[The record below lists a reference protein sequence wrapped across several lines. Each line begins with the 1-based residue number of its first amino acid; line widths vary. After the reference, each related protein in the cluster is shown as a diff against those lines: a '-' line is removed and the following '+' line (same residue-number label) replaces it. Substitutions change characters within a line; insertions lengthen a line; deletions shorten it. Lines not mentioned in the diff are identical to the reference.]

1 MENREVSFQKL
12 LDLLKSE
19 IANIS
24 YNVWFS
30 NFELY
35 DITEDT
41 LYFKTDSY
49 RKNYIK
55 QHYIDQINENVV
67 KSFEF
72 PYNVEIISDEDIQ
85 EIEASKNQLKKNNIV
100 NKEENIDNNINRV
113 GTNLN
118 PNLTFD
124 NYVVGKTNLEAQL
137 NGLQVAENPGTLYNP
152 LFIYGKSGLGK
163 THLMHAIGNFIVEN
177 SNKKVLYISCEDFT
191 EDFLQICRTTGNE
204 SNEIYNKFKDKYRNV
219 DVLIIDDIQRLA
231 KKTATQ
237 DEFFNTFESLYKT
250 SKQIIIASD
259 TSPNDLKEFE
269 DRLKT
274 RFVWGLTV
282 TINPPDLELKK
293 KILKNKMAG
302 HEVGKQI
309 PDNVLDY
316 IANNS
321 PNDVR
326 HLEGAINRLYSCIA
340 MFSPPKIDLD
350 FAKESLK
357 DFLGNDIYTYNSIG
371 KIQKAV
377 ADYYEL
383 TVETLKSKKRKA
395 EITNPRQVAMYLCK
409 LKTEECLEKI
419 GLEFNRDHAT
429 VIHGCNKVENELKT
443 NPQLK
448 KDIQAIL
455 EKI

>member
-24 YNVWFS
+24 YSVWFS

-35 DITEDT
+35 DITDDT
-41 LYFKTDSY
+41 LFFKTDSY
-49 RKNYIK
+49 RKKYIK
-55 QHYIDQINENVV
+55 DHYIDLINDNIV
-67 KSFEF
+67 KAFEF
-72 PYNVEIISDEDIQ
+72 PYNIEIISDEDIQ
-85 EIEASKNQLKKNNIV
+85 EIEKLKTKSKNKANEE
-100 NKEENIDNNINRV
+100 KEEDIDTNINRV

-118 PNLTFD
+118 PELTFD

-137 NGLQVAENPGTLYNP
+137 SGLQVAENPGTLYNP

-177 SNKKVLYISCEDFT
+177 TNKKVLYISCDKFID
-191 EDFLQICRTTGNE
+191 DFLKICRTQGDE
-204 SNEIYNKFKDKYRNV
+204 ANEIYNNFKDTYRNV

-237 DEFFNTFESLYKT
+237 DEFFNTFESLYTT

-282 TINPPDLELKK
+282 TINPPDVELKK

-309 PDNVLDY
+309 PDSVLEY

-321 PNDVR
+321 ANDVR
-326 HLEGAINRLYSCIA
+326 HLEGAINRLYLCIA
-340 MFSPPKIDLD
+340 MWTPEKIDVE

-377 ADYYEL
+377 ADYYQL

-395 EITNPRQVAMYLCK
+395 EINNARQVAIYLCK
-409 LKTEECLEKI
+409 IKTEETLDKI

-429 VIHGCNKVENELKT
+429 VIHSYDKVNKKLKT

-448 KDIQAIL
+448 KDIENIK

>member
-1 MENREVSFQKL
+1 MGNREVSFQKL

-67 KSFEF
+67 KSFDF

-85 EIEASKNQLKKNNIV
+85 EIEKNKNKSKKNTVEI
-100 NKEENIDNNINRV
+100 EENININSNRV
-113 GTNLN
+113 GSNLN

-177 SNKKVLYISCEDFT
+177 TNKKVLYISCEEFT
-191 EDFLQICRTTGNE
+191 DDFLQICRTNGNE

-237 DEFFNTFESLYKT
+237 DEFFNTFESLYTT

-259 TSPNDLKEFE
+259 TSPNDLREFE

-293 KILKNKMAG
+293 KILKNKMTG

-340 MFSPPKIDLD
+340 MFSPLKIDLD

-395 EITNPRQVAMYLCK
+395 EISNPRQVAMYLCK
-409 LKTEECLEKI
+409 LKTEEGLEKI

-443 NPQLK
+443 KPQLK

>member
-12 LDLLKSE
+12 LDFLKSE

-24 YNVWFS
+24 YNVWCS

-67 KSFEF
+67 KSFDF

-85 EIEASKNQLKKNNIV
+85 EIEEIKNKAKNTTNTE
-100 NKEENIDNNINRV
+100 KEEDINKNLNRV

-177 SNKKVLYISCEDFT
+177 SNKKVLYISCEEFT
-191 EDFLQICRTTGNE
+191 DDFLQICRTTGNE

-237 DEFFNTFESLYKT
+237 DEFFNTFESLYTT

-326 HLEGAINRLYSCIA
+326 HLEGAINRLYLCIA
-340 MFSPPKIDLD
+340 MWTPEKIDVE

-377 ADYYEL
+377 ADYYQL

-395 EITNPRQVAMYLCK
+395 EINNARQVAIYLCK
-409 LKTEECLEKI
+409 IKTEETLDKI

-429 VIHGCNKVENELKT
+429 VIHSYDKVNKELKT

-448 KDIQAIL
+448 KDIENIK

>member
-1 MENREVSFQKL
+1 MGNREVSFQKL

-67 KSFEF
+67 KSFDF

-85 EIEASKNQLKKNNIV
+85 EIEKNKNKSKKNTVEI
-100 NKEENIDNNINRV
+100 EENININSNRV
-113 GTNLN
+113 GSNLN

-177 SNKKVLYISCEDFT
+177 TNKKVLYISCEEFT
-191 EDFLQICRTTGNE
+191 DDFLQICRTNGNE

-237 DEFFNTFESLYKT
+237 DEFFNTFESLYTT

-259 TSPNDLKEFE
+259 TSPNDLREFE

-293 KILKNKMAG
+293 KILKNKMTG

-340 MFSPPKIDLD
+340 MFSPLKIDLD

-395 EITNPRQVAMYLCK
+395 EISNPRQVAMYLCK
-409 LKTEECLEKI
+409 LKTEEGLEKI